1 MRIVVLE
8 DNLTQSTL
16 VSALLRKAGHDV
28 HEFTLTRDLQR
39 FCVRESVDLYLLDWM
54 MPDISGKDFLHWLRK
69 ERKDFTPAIF
79 ITARDTED
87 DIVEGLSAGADDF
100 MIKPISQ
107 RVLMSRIDAV
117 LRRTKPREPG
127 EVLSLPPYRIDT
139 ALKSIRLAEE
149 EVELTEKEFDLALF
163 MFRNLGRLL
172 SRGHLLEAVWG
183 RNPAVA
189 TRTVDTHVSRVR
201 GKLQLRPENGYRLV
215 PTYNFGY
222 RLERV
227 ELEDSEPRPPA
238 SEAA

>member
-16 VSALLRKAGHDV
+16 VSSLLRGAGHDV
-28 HEFTLTRDLQR
+28 HEFALTRELQR
-39 FCVRESVDLYLLDWM
+39 FCSRESVDLYLLDWM
-54 MPDISGKDFLHWLRK
+54 MPDISGEEFLRWLRE
-69 ERKDFTPAIF
+69 ERHDNTPAIF

-87 DIVEGLSAGADDF
+87 DIVTGLSAGADDF
-100 MIKPISQ
+100 MVKPISQ
-107 RVLMSRIDAV
+107 RVLMSRIEAV
-117 LRRTKPREPG
+117 LRRSKPRVAG
-127 EVLSLPPYRIDT
+127 EVLELSPYTIDT
-139 ALKSIRLAEE
+139 AQKRIRLQGA

-163 MFRNLGRLL
+163 LFRNLGRLL

-183 RNPAVA
+183 RNPDLA

-227 ELEDSEPRPPA
+227 EAGEI
-238 SEAA
+238 EATPQVAA

>member
-16 VSALLRKAGHDV
+16 VSALLRGAGHDV
-28 HEFTLTRDLQR
+28 HEFALTRELQR
-39 FCVRESVDLYLLDWM
+39 FCTRESVDLYLLDWM
-54 MPDISGKDFLHWLRK
+54 MPDISGEEFLRWLRE
-69 ERKDFTPAIF
+69 ERHDQTPAIF

-87 DIVEGLSAGADDF
+87 DIVTGLSAGADDF

-107 RVLMSRIDAV
+107 RVLMSRIEAV
-117 LRRTKPREPG
+117 LRRSKPREPG
-127 EVLSLPPYRIDT
+127 EVLELPPYSIDT
-139 ALKSIRLAEE
+139 AQKRIRLEGID
-149 EVELTEKEFDLALF
+149 VDLTEKEFDLALF
-163 MFRNLGRLL
+163 LFRNLGRLL

-183 RNPAVA
+183 RNPDLA

-227 ELEDSEPRPPA
+227 EA
-238 SEAA
+238 SEANEAEASQAA

>member
-16 VSALLRKAGHDV
+16 VSALLRGAGHDV
-28 HEFTLTRDLQR
+28 HEFSLTRELQR
-39 FCVRESVDLYLLDWM
+39 FCSRESVDLYLLDWM
-54 MPDISGKDFLHWLRK
+54 MPDIPGDSFLRWLRE
-69 ERKDFTPAIF
+69 ERHDYTPAIF
-79 ITARDTED
+79 ITSRDTED
-87 DIVEGLSAGADDF
+87 DIVEGLAAGADDF

-117 LRRTKPREPG
+117 VRRSKPREAG
-127 EVLSLPPYRIDT
+127 ETLGLPPYEIDT
-139 ALKSIRLAEE
+139 VSKRIRLNGID
-149 EVELTEKEFDLALF
+149 VELTEKEFDLALF

-183 RNPAVA
+183 RNPEVA

-227 ELEDSEPRPPA
+227 ESEDSESQPPA
-238 SEAA
+238 IRIA

>member
-16 VSALLRKAGHDV
+16 VAALLRGAGHDV
-28 HEFTLTRDLQR
+28 YEFALTRELQR
-39 FCVRESVDLYLLDWM
+39 FCSRESIDLYLLDWM
-54 MPDISGKDFLHWLRK
+54 MPDISGEEFLRWLRE
-69 ERKDFTPAIF
+69 ERRDQTPAIF

-87 DIVEGLSAGADDF
+87 DIVTGLSAGADDF

-107 RVLMSRIDAV
+107 RVLMSRIEAV
-117 LRRTKPREPG
+117 LRRTKPREAS
-127 EVLSLPPYRIDT
+127 EVLELPPYHIDT
-139 ALKSIRLAEE
+139 AQKRIRLNGTD
-149 EVELTEKEFDLALF
+149 VDLTEKEFDLALF
-163 MFRNLGRLL
+163 LFRNLGRLL
-172 SRGHLLEAVWG
+172 SRGHLLESVWG
-183 RNPAVA
+183 RNPDLA

-227 ELEDSEPRPPA
+227 DTAESGEHAA
-238 SEAA
+238 SQAA

>member
-28 HEFTLTRDLQR
+28 HEFTLTRELQR

-54 MPDISGKDFLHWLRK
+54 MPDISGKDFLHWLRR

-117 LRRTKPREPG
+117 LRRSKPREPG

>member
-139 ALKSIRLAEE
+139 ALKSIRLQEE
-149 EVELTEKEFDLALF
+149 EIELTEKEFDLALF

-227 ELEDSEPRPPA
+227 ESEDGESRPPA